1 MDPGNPYMRVF
12 PSKLVEI
19 TVECLVPSL
28 SGVYIEVRV
37 SLPL

>member
-1 MDPGNPYMRVF
+1 MRVF

-19 TVECLVPSL
+19 TVESAWCLLL